1 MLERDI
7 FKYWNV
13 RVEAKRLSFMSS
25 NQIYQKPIT
34 YWLMNLRNILEI
46 CIELYRTRW
55 ILSAHVN
62 RLILTTNLLSLAM
75 VVHQDFPM
83 DQLGQVIL
91 VADLHHCR
99 RAAFKR
105 LFLLVHL
112 PLLDYLGYSVACPV
126 VCLNTHSIYCELYL
140 QRLSN
145 RNRNLYASPFLRTNF
160 SCICSSWNSFD
171 GRSKVCACVVLLL
184 QER

>member
-1 MLERDI
+1 MLERYI
-7 FKYWNV
+7 FKYWNI
-13 RVEAKRLSFMSS
+13 RVEAKKLSFTSS
-25 NQIYQKPIT
+25 NQIYQDPIT

-62 RLILTTNLLSLAM
+62 RLILTTNLPSSSMVLQRGSL
-75 VVHQDFPM
+75 M
-83 DQLGQVIL
+83 DQFGQVIL

-112 PLLDYLGYSVACPV
+112 PLLDHLGYSVARSV
-126 VCLNTHSIYCELYL
+126 VCLNTYSIYCELYL
-140 QRLSN
+140 QRFPN
-145 RNRNLYASPFLRTNF
+145 RNRHLYASPFLGKNF
-160 SCICSSWNSFD
+160 
-171 GRSKVCACVVLLL
+171 
-184 QER
+184 Q